1 MIPKTGEKNID
12 TIVVLGILVL
22 ILIIL
27 TKLGKFFLHPLD
39 TIGEAVGITP
49 DTPTLDTSTLPID
62 ESKLNYPLNQYEI
75 WAQVLDDALW
85 AAFGEE
91 EEPIKE
97 VMYQI
102 NSDADWYALIKAYGK
117 RTSLLGLSGGT
128 LPSEL
133 HRLTPELISGFND
146 HFAGWGMKSRI

>member
-27 TKLGKFFLHPLD
+27 TKLGKFFAHPLD
-39 TIGEAVGITP
+39 VIGETIGITP
-49 DTPTLDTSTLPID
+49 ETPDFNPATLPID
-62 ESKLNYPLNQYEI
+62 ETKLNYPINQYDI
-75 WAQVLDDALW
+75 WAQVLEDAIW
-85 AAFGEE
+85 SGWGENEE
-91 EEPIKE
+91 EIKE

-102 NSDADWYALIKAYGK
+102 NSDADYYALVKAYGK

-133 HRLTPELISGFND
+133 HRLTPELVSGFND
-146 HFAGWGMKSRI
+146 HFIGWGMKSRI